1 MDHLPDTDRAMP
13 PRNGRGSEEPERLLE
28 LAYAAMRLKD
38 EPRAG
43 WVMHAVQGPESVAAH
58 SWGTAYLCLLFAG
71 EAGVDAGRAVTM
83 AVVHDIAEAITGD
96 FAARAAAADRR
107 VPEAEKARLER
118 AAVLELLPGA
128 AEVLGVA
135 GPLGGA
141 SAVSGTAQSAVGA
154 EGEPPAGHD
163 PSTAPDSPTAATPAA
178 LWHAYEERADAE
190 AVFVRDMNLIDM
202 CLQALRYER
211 EARYDASVLIA
222 SRDSHRHLDEFFLSA
237 EKRLSTPLAERL
249 FTSIKAQYGLA
260 RG

>member
-1 MDHLPDTDRAMP
+1 MDHLPDTDRSAP
-13 PRNGRGSEEPERLLE
+13 SRSGTEEPERLLE

-43 WVMHAVQGPESVAAH
+43 WVMHGVQDPESVAAH

-83 AVVHDIAEAITGD
+83 AVVHDIAEAKTGD
-96 FAARAAAADRR
+96 FAARAAAEDRR

-128 AEVLGVA
+128 
-135 GPLGGA
+135 
-141 SAVSGTAQSAVGA
+141 
-154 EGEPPAGHD
+154 
-163 PSTAPDSPTAATPAA
+163 TAATPAA
-178 LWHAYEERADAE
+178 LWHAYEERGDAE

-237 EKRLSTPLAERL
+237 EKRLSTDLARRL
-249 FTSIKAQYGLA
+249 FTRIEEQYLLA
-260 RG
+260 RRM